1 MTKAGPSTR
10 ARPDSGRLEI
20 RSGSLADLARLTEIY
35 NHYVRETAITFD
47 IEPFSVEA
55 RRPWLD
61 QFSEAGRYR
70 ILVAEEAETVI
81 GYACSMRFRPKA
93 AYGTSVETS
102 VYLDPDAAG
111 QGIGT
116 RLYTA
121 LFDRLR
127 TEDIHRAYAGVTQP
141 NPASVALHQRFGFR
155 SIGIYH
161 QVGRKLGR
169 YWDVEWFERPM
180 K

>member
-1 MTKAGPSTR
+1 MTKAGSSTGS
-10 ARPDSGRLEI
+10 RPDAGRLEI
-20 RSGSLADLARLTEIY
+20 RSGSLADLASITEIY
-35 NHYVRETAITFD
+35 NHYIRETAITFD
-47 IEPFSVEA
+47 IEPFSAEE
-55 RRPWLD
+55 RSSWLD
-61 QFSEAGRYR
+61 QFSEEGRYR
-70 ILVAEEAETVI
+70 LVVAEEAGRVV
-81 GYACSMRFRPKA
+81 GYACSIRFRPKA
-93 AYGTSVETS
+93 AYAPSVETS

-111 QGIGT
+111 RGIGT

-127 TEDIHRAYAGVTQP
+127 SEDIHRAYAGVTQP
-141 NPASVALHQRFGFR
+141 NPASVALHRRFGFR

-161 QVGRKLGR
+161 QVGRKMGR